1 MVRAES
7 FSISSGRRVILLKL
21 RLSSVKALR
30 LPNPSGSLES
40 LLSESKRSVRA
51 ESLPKVLGSSVSLL
65 RRM

>member
-1 MVRAES
+1 
-7 FSISSGRRVILLKL
+7 VILLKL